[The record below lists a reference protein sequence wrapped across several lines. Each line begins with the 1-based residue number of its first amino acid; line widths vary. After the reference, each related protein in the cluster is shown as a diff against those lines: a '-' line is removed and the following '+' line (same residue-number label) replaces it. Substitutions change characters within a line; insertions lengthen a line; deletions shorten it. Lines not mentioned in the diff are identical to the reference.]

1 VKNAD
6 VGRPVPLGFPLAAAG
21 FRDRLSD
28 YAALTKPRLNLLV
41 IATSVVG
48 FYVGSIG
55 PIPLAILL
63 HTAVGSALVA
73 GGASGLN
80 QLFERDTDRLMQRT
94 RLRPLPDGRLS
105 AQEARLFS
113 YGLASIGLLELA
125 LSVNLLA
132 ALVAL
137 VTLVLYAWVYTPM
150 KRHTPAATLVGALP
164 GALPPLIGWAGAR
177 GSLPLEAWTLFAI
190 VFCWQIPHFF
200 AIAWL
205 YRDDY
210 RLAGF
215 PMLPVI
221 EPDGQRTGR
230 QAVIFAALLALAAA
244 SPFLV
249 NLAGPVYLAAAVVL
263 SLGLLALAVRF
274 ALERSVARA
283 RWLFFGSLVYL
294 PALWAL
300 LAIDRVGP

>member
-1 VKNAD
+1 
-6 VGRPVPLGFPLAAAG
+6 
-21 FRDRLSD
+21 
-28 YAALTKPRLNLLV
+28 
-41 IATSVVG
+41 
-48 FYVGSIG
+48 
-55 PIPLAILL
+55 
-63 HTAVGSALVA
+63 
-73 GGASGLN
+73 LN